1 MFDFFKKMFKTNS
14 DNAQEENN
22 TVEQT
27 LLEKK
32 QEEYTLS
39 SAGDGAIK
47 FAKEETEKLLYNITS
62 LITSNSTISK
72 RVIDNLEEY
81 YGNFFYD
88 ALLPIGIV
96 ENEIN
101 TIFKG
106 RRIPYSVK
114 FYKEEA
120 TKEYYNTV
128 EYGYMKAMVLVEK
141 FMSTQQEQDD
151 EEKDFVM
158 NEMEM
163 KQEEFVNSLLN

>member
-1 MFDFFKKMFKTNS
+1 MFDFFKKVFKTSS
-14 DNAQEENN
+14 DNVQEENN

-32 QEEYTLS
+32 QKEYTVS

-47 FAKEETEKLLYNITS
+47 FAKEETEKLLHNITS

-88 ALLPIGIV
+88 ALLPIGIA

-101 TIFKG
+101 MVFKG

-114 FYKEEA
+114 LYKEEV

-141 FMSTQQEQDD
+141 FTNTQQEQDN
-151 EEKDFVM
+151 EEKGFVM
-158 NEMEM
+158 NKMELE
-163 KQEEFVNSLLN
+163 QEEFVNSLLS